1 MRLGYDS
8 SLSMRVKELLDEGTL
23 EQIMDQVLEDLKE
36 ELIASPSDAI
46 ASREA
51 LYHEIHALTRV
62 RLRMATVVSDLIMA
76 ERGEF

>member
-23 EQIMDQVLEDLKE
+23 DEIMDQVLEDLKE
-36 ELIASPSDAI
+36 ELITSPSDATTT
-46 ASREA
+46 REA

-62 RLRMATVVSDLIMA
+62 RLRMQTVVNDLMLA

>member
-36 ELIASPSDAI
+36 ELIASPSDAS